1 MKAIKNT
8 NLKTLTVLAALL
20 LLTVSL
26 EIPVKE
32 SNAEKEKKEKNEK
45 NYDGEKAKNYDGEK
59 AKNYDGEKAKNYDG
73 EKAKNYDSIKQINEC
88 SDSAASCINIICQ
101 AAEVCIIPQDSLT
114 RIALPT

>member
-26 EIPVKE
+26 AIPVQE
-32 SNAEKEKKEKNEK
+32 SNAEKEKKEKNE
-45 NYDGEKAKNYDGEK
+45 
-59 AKNYDGEKAKNYDG
+59 KNYDG

-101 AAEVCIIPQDSLT
+101 AAEVCIVPQDSLT
-114 RIALPT
+114 RIVLPT

>member
-20 LLTVSL
+20 LLTASL
-26 EIPVKE
+26 AIPIQESSAEKE
-32 SNAEKEKKEKNEK
+32 KKGKDYKEKKEKNE
-45 NYDGEKAKNYDGEK
+45 
-59 AKNYDGEKAKNYDG
+59 KNYDG

-88 SDSAASCINIICQ
+88 SESAASCINIICQ

>member
-1 MKAIKNT
+1 MKAIKHT

-26 EIPVKE
+26 AIPVQE
-32 SNAEKEKKEKNEK
+32 SNAEKEKKE
-45 NYDGEKAKNYDGEK
+45 
-59 AKNYDGEKAKNYDG
+59 KNYDG